1 MGIIA
6 LWVDSNTKQ
15 TEIETHNSIIW
26 ETYRNMESIK

>member
-1 MGIIA
+1 MGLIA
-6 LWVDSNTKQ
+6 LWVDSNMKQ